1 MNKWIFLL
9 IGLIGFFKPLQ
20 AQLQLGPIG
29 SWRAH
34 FSNESSQQVVKGDQ
48 IYVAAANQI
57 IQIDTKKEITYLNTT
72 TGLHATG
79 IHKIA
84 WHPIENQLV
93 IAYKNSR
100 IDIVKGDQVT
110 LIDDIQ
116 NSNLYSDKSIND
128 LIVFNHNAYL
138 SCNFGIVVIDLLKKE
153 VKSTI
158 FPNNNRQSV
167 KVLQTLSYQ
176 NKLFALTEN
185 GIWSTTLG
193 QNNIWMQEDTM
204 GVAGIK
210 NMFVFK
216 SQLYFNNQQ
225 KIYPYQSNIASYQI
239 NTGTI
244 ETIAVDDERIL
255 AGITYQNKG
264 ALIQFNSN
272 QTNTLLI
279 DSTVLSQPVGLL
291 KDGNT
296 IWVADFGKGLYEK
309 NEQSKWF
316 ALGGPLSEAYG
327 NNAFSDN
334 QLLMSYGTDK
344 IGLSSL
350 NEKGWS
356 NFSQLENIKI
366 NYVEAVSIDP
376 SDQSWWIGMGNQLIH
391 YDRNKKTIEQT
402 IPNPPIGAIKSIQQ
416 KTDGTIALLKEG
428 FGVVIKEGNQWNNYP
443 IQKGFSAINLK
454 KIIHS
459 NNDLSWIIGPKQQGI
474 VLFQKQ
480 NNQAIWRQLNTG
492 KGSGN
497 LPSMEVTAITEDKD
511 GSIWVG
517 TDNGIA
523 IFQCTNINEACDAYL
538 PIVQSNGFN
547 GYLFQKET
555 IHSISI
561 DGANRKWIG
570 TNNGAWLISKDGTE
584 VLRHFTTENSP
595 LPNNTVLSIGIEP
608 SEGDVFFFTKNE
620 IISYKG
626 EATESALTLSS
637 IKIFPNPIAPNYNGP
652 IIIKNLVNNALVKIT
667 DINGQLMMQ
676 TRALGGQAV
685 WNGRDQYQRK
695 VASGIYLIFARDDM
709 GNEKAVGKILI
720 SAGY

>member
-1 MNKWIFLL
+1 MQKWIYIL
-9 IGLIGFFKPLQ
+9 IGCIGIAKPID

-29 SWRAH
+29 TWRAH
-34 FSNESSQQVVKGDQ
+34 FSNESIQQVVKGDR

-57 IQIDTKKEITYLNTT
+57 IQIDANRQTTYLNTT

-84 WHPIENQLV
+84 WQPIENQLV

-100 IDIVKGDQVT
+100 LDIIKGDQVT

-116 NSNLYSDKSIND
+116 SSNLYSDKTIND
-128 LIVFNHNAYL
+128 LIVYNNNAYL

-153 VKSTI
+153 IKSTI
-158 FPNNNRQSV
+158 FPNNNRQNV
-167 KVLQTLSYQ
+167 KVFQTIVYQ

-185 GIWSTTLG
+185 GIWSTALV
-193 QNNIWMQEDTM
+193 QNNSWIVENTM
-204 GVAGIK
+204 GVSGIK

-216 SQLYFNNQQ
+216 NQLYFNNQQ

-239 NTGTI
+239 FTGTI
-244 ETIAVDDERIL
+244 EAIAVDEERIL
-255 AGITYQNKG
+255 AGIAYQNKG
-264 ALIQFNSN
+264 ALIQFNTN
-272 QTNTLLI
+272 QTNTVLVDSAVLI
-279 DSTVLSQPVGLL
+279 QPVGIL

-309 NEQSKWF
+309 NEQSKWT
-316 ALGGPLSEAYG
+316 ALGGPLSSAYG
-327 NNAFSDN
+327 NNAFSN
-334 QLLMSYGTDK
+334 HQLLMSYGTNK
-344 IGLSSL
+344 IGISSL

-356 NFSQLENIKI
+356 NLTQIQNLKI

-376 SDQSWWIGMGNQLIH
+376 IDQSWWMGMGDQLIH
-391 YDRNKKTIEQT
+391 YDPNKKIVEE
-402 IPNPPIGAIKSIQQ
+402 ILPNTSIGAIKSIQQ
-416 KTDGTIALLKEG
+416 KTDGQIVLLKEG
-428 FGVVIKEGNQWNNYP
+428 FGIVAKEGGKWNSYP
-443 IQKGFSAINLK
+443 MQTGFASTNLK
-454 KIIHS
+454 KILVAK
-459 NNDLSWIIGPKQQGI
+459 NDLSWIIGPKQQGI
-474 VLFQKQ
+474 LLFQKQ

-497 LPSMEVTAITEDKD
+497 LPSMEVTAIAEDKD

-523 IFQCTNINEACDAYL
+523 IFQCNTINEACDAYL

-547 GYLFQKET
+547 GYLFQRET

-570 TNNGAWLISKDGTE
+570 TNNGAWLISKDGAE
-584 VLRHFTTENSP
+584 VLQHFTTENSP
-595 LPNNTVLSIGIEP
+595 LPDNTVLSIGIEP
-608 SEGDVFFFTKNE
+608 TDGDVFFFTKNE

-626 EATESALTLSS
+626 EATERALTQSA

-652 IIIKNLVNNALVKIT
+652 IVIKNLVNNALVKIT

-720 SAGY
+720 SAGF

>member
-1 MNKWIFLL
+1 MQKWILIL
-9 IGLIGFFKPLQ
+9 IGCIGLAKPLD

-34 FSNESSQQVVKGDQ
+34 FSNESIQQVVKGDQ

-57 IQIDTKKEITYLNTT
+57 IQIDAKKEITYLNTT

-110 LIDDIQ
+110 LIDDLQ
-116 NSNLYSDKSIND
+116 LTNLYSDKTIND
-128 LIVFNHNAYL
+128 LIVFNNNAYL

-153 VKSTI
+153 IKSTI

-167 KVLQTLSYQ
+167 KVLQTLPYQ
-176 NKLFALTEN
+176 NKLFVLTEN
-185 GIWSTTLG
+185 GIWSSTLG
-193 QNNIWMQEDTM
+193 QNYNWIQENTL
-204 GVAGIK
+204 GISGIK

-244 ETIAVDDERIL
+244 EAIAVDEDRIL
-255 AGITYQNKG
+255 AGITYQKKG

-279 DSTVLSQPVGLL
+279 DSGILIQPVGLL

-309 NEQSKWF
+309 NEQSKWTV
-316 ALGGPLSEAYG
+316 LGGPLSNAFG
-327 NNAFSDN
+327 SNAFSN
-334 QLLMSYGTDK
+334 HQILMSYGANK
-344 IGLSSL
+344 IGISSL

-366 NYVEAVSIDP
+366 NYVEAVSIDLI
-376 SDQSWWIGMGNQLIH
+376 DQSWWMGMGSQLIH
-391 YDRNKKTIEQT
+391 YDLNKKTIEQP

-416 KTDGTIALLKEG
+416 KKDGSIALLKEG
-428 FGVVIKEGNQWNNYP
+428 FGVILKENNQWNNYP
-443 IQKGFSAINLK
+443 IQKDFSATNLK
-454 KIIHS
+454 KIVLG

-474 VLFQKQ
+474 LLFQKQ

-523 IFQCTNINEACDAYL
+523 IFQCNNINEACDAYL

-561 DGANRKWIG
+561 DGANQKWIG

-595 LPNNTVLSIGIEP
+595 LPDNTVLSIGIEP
-608 SEGDVFFFTKNE
+608 TDGDVFFFTKNE
-620 IISYKG
+620 IISFKG
-626 EATESALTLSS
+626 EATESVKSQSA
-637 IKIFPNPIAPNYNGP
+637 IKIYPNPIAPNYNGP
-652 IIIKNLVNNALVKIT
+652 ILIKNLVNNALVKIT
-667 DINGQLMMQ
+667 DINGQLIMQ

-685 WNGRDQYQRK
+685 WNGRDQYQQK
-695 VASGIYLIFARDDM
+695 VASGIYLIFVRDEM
-709 GNEKAVGKILI
+709 GNEKAVGKIMI
-720 SAGY
+720 AAGY

>member
-1 MNKWIFLL
+1 MQKLGFIL
-9 IGLIGFFKPLQ
+9 IGLIITTMPLH

-29 SWRAH
+29 TWRAH
-34 FSNESSQQVVKGDQ
+34 FSNDSIQQVIKGDQ
-48 IYVAAANQI
+48 LYVVAANQI
-57 IQIDTKKEITYLNTT
+57 IQIDAKKEINYLNTT
-72 TGLHATG
+72 TGLHAIG

-100 IDIVKGDQVT
+100 VDILKGDQVT

-116 NSNLYSDKSIND
+116 MSNLFSDKAIND
-128 LIVFNHNAYL
+128 LIIFNNNAYL

-153 VKSTI
+153 IKATY
-158 FPNNNRQSV
+158 FPNNNRQTV
-167 KVLQTLSYQ
+167 KVLQTIIFQ

-185 GIWSTTLG
+185 GIWSNTVDLNSTWMLENSLG
-193 QNNIWMQEDTM
+193 IT
-204 GVAGIK
+204 GIK

-216 SQLYFNNQQ
+216 NQLYFFNQQ
-225 KIYPYQSNIASYQI
+225 KIYPYKSNIASYQI
-239 NTGTI
+239 NVGTI
-244 ETIAVDDERIL
+244 ETISVDEDRIL
-255 AGITYQNKG
+255 AGISYQTNG
-264 ALIQFNSN
+264 ALIQFNGSQSN
-272 QTNTLLI
+272 TVII
-279 DSTVLSQPVGLL
+279 DSTILVKPIGLL

-309 NEQSKWF
+309 NDQSKWF
-316 ALGGPLSEAYG
+316 ALGGPLSAAYG
-327 NNAFSDN
+327 SNAFSDH

-356 NFSQLENIKI
+356 NLTQIENIKI

-376 SDQSWWIGMGNQLIH
+376 KDQSWWIGMGNQLIH
-391 YDRNKKTIEQT
+391 YDTNKKTIEQS
-402 IPNPPIGAIKSIQQ
+402 IPNPPNGSIKSIQQ
-416 KTDGTIALLKEG
+416 KIDGTVALLKEG
-428 FGVVIKEGNQWNNYP
+428 FGLVLKENNQWTSYP
-443 IQKGFSAINLK
+443 IQSSLNATNFK
-454 KIIHS
+454 KIVVG
-459 NNDLSWIIGPKQQGI
+459 NNGLSWIIGPKQQGV

-480 NNQAIWRQLNTG
+480 NNQGIWRQLNTG

-497 LPSMEVTAITEDKD
+497 LPSMEVTAIVEDKD

-538 PIVQSNGFN
+538 PIVESNGFN
-547 GYLFQKET
+547 GYLFQKEA

-570 TNNGAWLISKDGTE
+570 TNNGAWLVSKDGTE
-584 VLRHFTTENSP
+584 VLQHFTSENSP

-626 EATESALTLSS
+626 NATESALVQSS
-637 IKIFPNPIAPNYNGP
+637 IKIYPNPIAPNYDGP
-652 IIIKNLVNNALVKIT
+652 ILIKNLVNNALVKIT

-676 TRALGGQAV
+676 TRALGGQAI
-685 WNGRDQYQRK
+685 WNGRDQYQHK
-695 VASGIYLIFARDDM
+695 VASGIYLIFVRDDM

>member
-1 MNKWIFLL
+1 MQKWLYIL
-9 IGLIGFFKPLQ
+9 IGCIGLAKPID

-29 SWRAH
+29 TWRAH
-34 FSNESSQQVVKGDQ
+34 FSNESIQQVVKGDQ

-57 IQIDTKKEITYLNTT
+57 IQIDANRQTTYLNTT

-100 IDIVKGDQVT
+100 LDIIKGDQVT

-116 NSNLYSDKSIND
+116 SSNLYSDKTIND
-128 LIVFNHNAYL
+128 LIVYNNNAYL

-153 VKSTI
+153 IKSTI
-158 FPNNNRQSV
+158 FPNNNRQNV
-167 KVLQTLSYQ
+167 KVFQTIVYQ

-185 GIWSTTLG
+185 GIWSTTLV
-193 QNNIWMQEDTM
+193 QNNSWIVENTM
-204 GVAGIK
+204 GVSGIK

-216 SQLYFNNQQ
+216 NQLYFNNQQ

-239 NTGTI
+239 FTGTI
-244 ETIAVDDERIL
+244 EAIAVDEEGIL
-255 AGITYQNKG
+255 AGIAYQNKG
-264 ALIQFNSN
+264 ALIQFNNN
-272 QTNTLLI
+272 QTNTVLV
-279 DSTVLSQPVGLL
+279 DSTVLTQPVGIL

-309 NEQSKWF
+309 NDQSKWF
-316 ALGGPLSEAYG
+316 ALGGPLRSAYG
-327 NNAFSDN
+327 SNVFSTH
-334 QLLMSYGTDK
+334 QLLMSYGANK
-344 IGLSSL
+344 IGISSL

-356 NFSQLENIKI
+356 NFTQIQNLKI

-376 SDQSWWIGMGNQLIH
+376 IDQSWWMGMGDQLIH
-391 YDRNKKTIEQT
+391 YDPNKKIVEA
-402 IPNPPIGAIKSIQQ
+402 ILPNTSMGAIKSIQQ
-416 KTDGTIALLKEG
+416 KTDGQIVLLKEG
-428 FGVVIKEGNQWNNYP
+428 FGIVAKEAGKWNSYP
-443 IQKGFSAINLK
+443 MQTGYSSTNLK
-454 KIIHS
+454 KILVAK
-459 NNDLSWIIGPKQQGI
+459 NDLSWIIGPKQQGI
-474 VLFQKQ
+474 LLFQKQ

-497 LPSMEVTAITEDKD
+497 LPSMEVTAIAEDKD

-523 IFQCTNINEACDAYL
+523 IFQCNTINEACDAYL

-547 GYLFQKET
+547 GYLFQREI

-570 TNNGAWLISKDGTE
+570 TNNGAWLISKDGAE
-584 VLRHFTTENSP
+584 VLQHFTTENSP
-595 LPNNTVLSIGIEP
+595 LPDNTVLSIGIEP
-608 SEGDVFFFTKNE
+608 ADGDVFFFTKNE

-626 EATESALTLSS
+626 EAIEPALTQSA
-637 IKIFPNPIAPNYNGP
+637 IKIFPNPVAPNYNGP
-652 IIIKNLVNNALVKIT
+652 IVIKNLVNNALVKIT

-685 WNGRDQYQRK
+685 WNGIDQYQRK

>member
-1 MNKWIFLL
+1 MQKWILIL
-9 IGLIGFFKPLQ
+9 IGCIGLAKPLD

-34 FSNESSQQVVKGDQ
+34 FSNESIQQVVKGDQ

-57 IQIDTKKEITYLNTT
+57 IQIDAKKEITYLNTT

-110 LIDDIQ
+110 LIDDLQ
-116 NSNLYSDKSIND
+116 LTNLYSDKTIND
-128 LIVFNHNAYL
+128 LIVFNNNAYL

-153 VKSTI
+153 IKSTI

-167 KVLQTLSYQ
+167 KVLQTLPYQ
-176 NKLFALTEN
+176 NKLFVLTEN
-185 GIWSTTLG
+185 GIWSSTLG
-193 QNNIWMQEDTM
+193 QNYNWIQENTL
-204 GVAGIK
+204 GISGIK

-244 ETIAVDDERIL
+244 EAIAVDEDRIL
-255 AGITYQNKG
+255 AGITYQKKG

-279 DSTVLSQPVGLL
+279 DSGILIQPVGLL

-309 NEQSKWF
+309 NEQSKWTV
-316 ALGGPLSEAYG
+316 LGGPLSNAFG
-327 NNAFSDN
+327 SNAFSN
-334 QLLMSYGTDK
+334 HQILMSYGANK
-344 IGLSSL
+344 IGISSL

-366 NYVEAVSIDP
+366 NYVEAISIDLI
-376 SDQSWWIGMGNQLIH
+376 DQSWWMGMGSQLIH
-391 YDRNKKTIEQT
+391 YDLNKKTIEQP

-416 KTDGTIALLKEG
+416 KKDGSIALLKEG
-428 FGVVIKEGNQWNNYP
+428 FGVILKENNQWNNYP
-443 IQKGFSAINLK
+443 IQKDFSATNLK
-454 KIIHS
+454 KIVLG

-474 VLFQKQ
+474 LLFQKQ

-523 IFQCTNINEACDAYL
+523 IFQCNNINEACDAYL

-561 DGANRKWIG
+561 DGANQKWIG

-584 VLRHFTTENSP
+584 VLQHFTTENSP
-595 LPNNTVLSIGIEP
+595 LPDNTVLSIGIEP
-608 SEGDVFFFTKNE
+608 TDGDVFFFTKNE
-620 IISYKG
+620 IISFKG
-626 EATESALTLSS
+626 EATESVKSQSA
-637 IKIFPNPIAPNYNGP
+637 IKIYPNPIAPNYNGP
-652 IIIKNLVNNALVKIT
+652 ILIKNLVNNALVKIT
-667 DINGQLMMQ
+667 DINGQLIMQ

-685 WNGRDQYQRK
+685 WNGRDQYQQK
-695 VASGIYLIFARDDM
+695 VASGIYLIFVRDEM
-709 GNEKAVGKILI
+709 GNEKAVGKIMI
-720 SAGY
+720 AAGY

>member
-1 MNKWIFLL
+1 MQKWFFIL
-9 IGLIGFFKPLQ
+9 IGLFVSAKPLH

-29 SWRAH
+29 TWRAH
-34 FSNESSQQVVKGDQ
+34 FSNESIGQVIKGDQ
-48 IYVAAANQI
+48 LYVVAANQI
-57 IQIDTKKEITYLNTT
+57 IQIDAKKETTYLNTT
-72 TGLHATG
+72 TGLHAIG

-100 IDIVKGDQVT
+100 VDIVHGDQVT

-116 NSNLYSDKSIND
+116 MSNLYADKSIND
-128 LIVFNHNAYL
+128 LIVFNNKAYL

-153 VKSTI
+153 IKATY
-158 FPNNNRQSV
+158 FPNNNRQTV
-167 KVLQTLSYQ
+167 KVLQTIVHQ

-185 GIWSTTLG
+185 GIWSNTVD

-204 GVAGIK
+204 GVTGIK

-216 SQLYFNNQQ
+216 NQLYFNNQQ
-225 KIYPYQSNIASYQI
+225 KIYPYQSKIAGYQI
-239 NTGTI
+239 SSGSI
-244 ETIAVDDERIL
+244 ETINADGDQII
-255 AGITYQNKG
+255 AGVSYQNNG

-272 QTNTLLI
+272 QNNTVLI
-279 DSTVLSQPVGLL
+279 DSTVLANPVGLL

-296 IWVADFGKGLYEK
+296 IWVADTRKGLYEK
-309 NEQSKWF
+309 NDQSKWF
-316 ALGGPLSEAYG
+316 ALGGPLSAGYG
-327 NNAFSDN
+327 SNAFADK
-334 QLLMSYGTDK
+334 QLLMSYGADK

-376 SDQSWWIGMGNQLIH
+376 KDQSWWIGMGNQLIQ

-428 FGVVIKEGNQWNNYP
+428 FGVVIKENNQWNSYP
-443 IQKGFSAINLK
+443 VQSGFSATNFK
-454 KIIHS
+454 KIVLG

-474 VLFQKQ
+474 LLFQKQ

-511 GSIWVG
+511 GSIWIG

-523 IFQCTNINEACDAYL
+523 IFQCNNINETCDAYL
-538 PIVQSNGFN
+538 PIVESNGFN
-547 GYLFQKET
+547 GYLFQRET

-584 VLRHFTTENSP
+584 VLEHFTSENSP
-595 LPNNTVLSIGIEP
+595 LPSNTVLSIGIEP
-608 SEGDVFFFTKNE
+608 SGGDVFFFTKNE

-626 EATESALTLSS
+626 NATESVATQSD
-637 IKIFPNPIAPNYNGP
+637 IKIYPNPIAPNYNGP
-652 IIIKNLVNNALVKIT
+652 ILIKNLVNNALVKIT
-667 DINGQLMMQ
+667 DINGQLVMQ
-676 TRALGGQAV
+676 TRAQGGQAM
-685 WNGRDQYQRK
+685 WNGRDQYQLK
-695 VASGIYLIFARDDM
+695 VASGIYLVFVRDDT

-720 SAGY
+720 SVGY

>member
-1 MNKWIFLL
+1 MQKLGFIL
-9 IGLIGFFKPLQ
+9 IGLIITTMPLH

-29 SWRAH
+29 TWRAH
-34 FSNESSQQVVKGDQ
+34 FSNDSIQQVIKGDQ
-48 IYVAAANQI
+48 LYVVAANQI
-57 IQIDTKKEITYLNTT
+57 IQIDAKKEINYLNTT
-72 TGLHATG
+72 TGLHAIG

-100 IDIVKGDQVT
+100 VDILKGDQVT

-116 NSNLYSDKSIND
+116 MSNLFSDKAIND
-128 LIVFNHNAYL
+128 LIIFNNNAYL

-153 VKSTI
+153 IKATY
-158 FPNNNRQSV
+158 FPNNNRQTV
-167 KVLQTLSYQ
+167 KVLQTIIFQ

-185 GIWSTTLG
+185 GIWSNTVDQNSTWMLENSLG
-193 QNNIWMQEDTM
+193 IT
-204 GVAGIK
+204 GIK

-216 SQLYFNNQQ
+216 NQLYFFNQQ
-225 KIYPYQSNIASYQI
+225 KIYPYKSNIASYQI
-239 NTGTI
+239 NVGTI
-244 ETIAVDDERIL
+244 ETISVDEDRIL
-255 AGITYQNKG
+255 AGISYQTNG
-264 ALIQFNSN
+264 ALIQFNGSQSN
-272 QTNTLLI
+272 TVII
-279 DSTVLSQPVGLL
+279 DSTILVKPIGLL

-309 NEQSKWF
+309 NDQSKWF
-316 ALGGPLSEAYG
+316 ALGGPLSAAYG
-327 NNAFSDN
+327 SNAFSDH

-356 NFSQLENIKI
+356 NLTQIENIKI

-376 SDQSWWIGMGNQLIH
+376 KDQSWWIGMGNQLIH
-391 YDRNKKTIEQT
+391 YDPNKKTIEQS
-402 IPNPPIGAIKSIQQ
+402 IPNPPNGSIKSIQQ
-416 KTDGTIALLKEG
+416 KIDGTVALLKEG
-428 FGVVIKEGNQWNNYP
+428 FGLVLKENNQWTSYP
-443 IQKGFSAINLK
+443 IQSSLNATNFK
-454 KIIHS
+454 KIVVG
-459 NNDLSWIIGPKQQGI
+459 NNGLSWIIGPKQQGV

-480 NNQAIWRQLNTG
+480 NNQGIWRQLNTG

-497 LPSMEVTAITEDKD
+497 LPSMEVTAIVEDKD

-538 PIVQSNGFN
+538 PIVESNGFN
-547 GYLFQKET
+547 GYLFQKEA

-570 TNNGAWLISKDGTE
+570 TNNGAWLVSKDGTE
-584 VLRHFTTENSP
+584 VLQHFTSENSP

-626 EATESALTLSS
+626 NATESALVQSS
-637 IKIFPNPIAPNYNGP
+637 IKIYPNPIAPNYDGP
-652 IIIKNLVNNALVKIT
+652 ILIKNLVNNALVKIT

-685 WNGRDQYQRK
+685 WNGRDQYQHK
-695 VASGIYLIFARDDM
+695 VASGIYLIFVRDDT

>member
-1 MNKWIFLL
+1 MQKWVYIL
-9 IGLIGFFKPLQ
+9 IGCIGLAMPID

-29 SWRAH
+29 TWRAH
-34 FSNESSQQVVKGDQ
+34 FSNESIQQVVKGNQ

-57 IQIDTKKEITYLNTT
+57 IQIDANKQTNYLNTT

-79 IHKIA
+79 INKIA

-116 NSNLYSDKSIND
+116 TSNLYSDKTIND
-128 LIVFNHNAYL
+128 LIVFNNNAYL
-138 SCNFGIVVIDLLKKE
+138 SCNFGIVVVDLLKKE

-167 KVLQTLSYQ
+167 KVVQTLSYQ

-193 QNNIWMQEDTM
+193 LNNNWIQENTM
-204 GVAGIK
+204 GISGIK

-216 SQLYFNNQQ
+216 NQLYFNNQQ
-225 KIYPYQSNIASYQI
+225 KVYPYQSNIVSYQI

-244 ETIAVDDERIL
+244 ETIAVDEERIL

-264 ALIQFNSN
+264 TLIQFNSN
-272 QTNTLLI
+272 QTNTVLI
-279 DSTVLSQPVGLL
+279 DSNVLMQPVGLL

-296 IWVADFGKGLYEK
+296 IWVADFEKGLYEK
-309 NEQSKWF
+309 NEQSKWT
-316 ALGGPLSEAYG
+316 ALGGPLSNAFG
-327 NNAFSDN
+327 TNAFSN
-334 QLLMSYGTDK
+334 HQLLMSYGANK
-344 IGLSSL
+344 NGISSL
-350 NEKGWS
+350 TENGWT
-356 NFSQLENIKI
+356 NFTQIQNIKI
-366 NYVEAVSIDP
+366 NQVEAVSIDP

-391 YDRNKKTIEQT
+391 FDPNKKTIEALF
-402 IPNPPIGAIKSIQQ
+402 PNASIGVIKSIQQ
-416 KTDGTIALLKEG
+416 KTDGRMLLLKEG
-428 FGVVIKEGNQWNNYP
+428 FGIVSKEGGKWNNYP
-443 IQKGFSAINLK
+443 MQTDFSSTNLK
-454 KIIHS
+454 KILVDK
-459 NNDLSWIIGPKQQGI
+459 NDLSWIIGPKQQGI
-474 VLFQKQ
+474 VLFQKL

-523 IFQCTNINEACDAYL
+523 IFQCNSINEACDAYL

-561 DGANRKWIG
+561 NGANQKWIG
-570 TNNGAWLISKDGTE
+570 TNNGAWLISKDGAE
-584 VLRHFTTENSP
+584 VLQHFTTENSP
-595 LPNNTVLSIGIEP
+595 LPDNTVLSIGIEP
-608 SEGDVFFFTKNE
+608 TDGDVFFFTKNE

-626 EATESALTLSS
+626 NATEPSATQSA
-637 IKIFPNPIAPNYNGP
+637 IKIFPNPIVPNYNGP
-652 IIIKNLVNNALVKIT
+652 ILIKNLVNNALVKIT
-667 DINGQLMMQ
+667 DINGQLIMQ

>member
-1 MNKWIFLL
+1 MQKWMYIF

-20 AQLQLGPIG
+20 AQLQLGPMG

-34 FSNESSQQVVKGDQ
+34 FSNESIQQVVKGDQ

-193 QNNIWMQEDTM
+193 QNNNWNQENTM
-204 GVAGIK
+204 DISGIK

-225 KIYPYQSNIASYQI
+225 KIYPYQSYIASYQI

-244 ETIAVDDERIL
+244 ETIAVNDERIL

-272 QTNTLLI
+272 QTNTVLI

-350 NEKGWS
+350 NENGWS
-356 NFSQLENIKI
+356 NFTQIQNLKI

-454 KIIHS
+454 KIVLG

-523 IFQCTNINEACDAYL
+523 IFQCNNINEACDAYL

-595 LPNNTVLSIGIEP
+595 LPNDTVLSIGIEP

-626 EATESALTLSS
+626 EATESALTLSA

>member
-1 MNKWIFLL
+1 MQKWILIL
-9 IGLIGFFKPLQ
+9 IGCIGLAKPLD

-34 FSNESSQQVVKGDQ
+34 FSNESIQQVVKGDQ

-57 IQIDTKKEITYLNTT
+57 IQIDANKQTNYLNTSN
-72 TGLHATG
+72 GLHATG

-116 NSNLYSDKSIND
+116 NSNLYSDKGIND
-128 LIVFNHNAYL
+128 LIVFNHNGYL
-138 SCNFGIVVIDLLKKE
+138 SCNFGIVIVDLLKKE
-153 VKSTI
+153 IKSTI

-167 KVLQTLSYQ
+167 KVLQTIIYQ

-193 QNNIWMQEDTM
+193 QSNNWIQENTM
-204 GVAGIK
+204 GISGLK

-216 SQLYFNNQQ
+216 NQLYYNNHQ

-239 NTGTI
+239 TTGSI

-272 QTNTLLI
+272 QTNTVLI
-279 DSTVLSQPVGLL
+279 DSTVLIQPVGLL

-309 NEQSKWF
+309 NEQSKWT
-316 ALGGPLSEAYG
+316 ALGGPLSNAFG
-327 NNAFSDN
+327 SNAFSN
-334 QLLMSYGTDK
+334 HQILMSYGTDK

-350 NEKGWS
+350 NENGWS
-356 NFSQLENIKI
+356 NFTQIQNLKI

-376 SDQSWWIGMGNQLIH
+376 IDQSWWLGMGNQLIH
-391 YDRNKKTIEQT
+391 FDPNKKTIEQLL
-402 IPNPPIGAIKSIQQ
+402 PNASIGAIKSIQQ
-416 KTDGTIALLKEG
+416 KKDGQIVLLKEG
-428 FGVVIKEGNQWNNYP
+428 FGIVSKEGAQWNSYP
-443 IQKGFSAINLK
+443 IQKDFSATNLK
-454 KIIHS
+454 KIVLG

-474 VLFQKQ
+474 LLFQKQ

-523 IFQCTNINEACDAYL
+523 IFQCNNINEACDAYL

-570 TNNGAWLISKDGTE
+570 TNNGAWLISKDGAE
-584 VLRHFTTENSP
+584 VLQHFTTENSP
-595 LPNNTVLSIGIEP
+595 LPDNTVLSIGIEP
-608 SEGDVFFFTKNE
+608 TDGDVFFFTKNE

-626 EATESALTLSS
+626 EATESALAQSA

-652 IIIKNLVNNALVKIT
+652 IVIKNLVNNALVKIT

-695 VASGIYLIFARDDM
+695 VASGIYLIFTRDDM

>member
-1 MNKWIFLL
+1 MQKWIYIL
-9 IGLIGFFKPLQ
+9 IGCIGLLKSVD

-29 SWRAH
+29 TWRAH
-34 FSNESSQQVVKGDQ
+34 FSNDSIQQVIKGDQ
-48 IYVAAANQI
+48 LYVVAANQI
-57 IQIDTKKEITYLNTT
+57 IQIDAKKEINYLNTT
-72 TGLHATG
+72 TGLHAIG

-100 IDIVKGDQVT
+100 VDILKGDQVT

-116 NSNLYSDKSIND
+116 MSNLFSDKAIND
-128 LIVFNHNAYL
+128 LIIFNNNAYL

-153 VKSTI
+153 IKATY
-158 FPNNNRQSV
+158 FPNNNRQTV
-167 KVLQTLSYQ
+167 KVLQTIIFQ

-185 GIWSTTLG
+185 GIWSNTVDQNSTWMLENSLG
-193 QNNIWMQEDTM
+193 IT
-204 GVAGIK
+204 GIK

-216 SQLYFNNQQ
+216 NQLYFFNQQ
-225 KIYPYQSNIASYQI
+225 KIYPYKSNIASYQI
-239 NTGTI
+239 NVGTI
-244 ETIAVDDERIL
+244 ETISVDEDRIL
-255 AGITYQNKG
+255 AGISYQTNG
-264 ALIQFNSN
+264 ALIQLNGSQSN
-272 QTNTLLI
+272 TVII
-279 DSTVLSQPVGLL
+279 DSTILVKPIGLL

-309 NEQSKWF
+309 NDQSKWF
-316 ALGGPLSEAYG
+316 ALGGPLSAAYG
-327 NNAFSDN
+327 SNAFSDH

-356 NFSQLENIKI
+356 NLTQIENIKI

-376 SDQSWWIGMGNQLIH
+376 KDQSWWIGMGNQLIH
-391 YDRNKKTIEQT
+391 YDPNKKTIEQS
-402 IPNPPIGAIKSIQQ
+402 IPNPPNGSIKSIQQ
-416 KTDGTIALLKEG
+416 KIDGTVALLKEG
-428 FGVVIKEGNQWNNYP
+428 FGLVLKENNQWTSYP
-443 IQKGFSAINLK
+443 IQSSLNATNFK
-454 KIIHS
+454 KIVVG
-459 NNDLSWIIGPKQQGI
+459 NNGLSWIIGPKQQGV

-480 NNQAIWRQLNTG
+480 NNQGIWRQLNTG

-497 LPSMEVTAITEDKD
+497 LPSMEVTAIVEDKD

-538 PIVQSNGFN
+538 PIVESNGFN
-547 GYLFQKET
+547 GYLFQKEA

-570 TNNGAWLISKDGTE
+570 TNNGAWLVSKDGTE
-584 VLRHFTTENSP
+584 VLQHFTSENSP

-626 EATESALTLSS
+626 NATESALVQSS
-637 IKIFPNPIAPNYNGP
+637 IKIYPNPIAPNYDGP
-652 IIIKNLVNNALVKIT
+652 ILIKNLVNNALVKIT

-676 TRALGGQAV
+676 TRALGGQAI
-685 WNGRDQYQRK
+685 WNGRDQYQHK
-695 VASGIYLIFARDDM
+695 VASGIYLIFVRDDM

>member
-1 MNKWIFLL
+1 MNKWIFLF

-272 QTNTLLI
+272 QTNTVLI

>member
-1 MNKWIFLL
+1 MQKWIYIL
-9 IGLIGFFKPLQ
+9 IGCIGLLKSVD

-29 SWRAH
+29 TWRAH
-34 FSNESSQQVVKGDQ
+34 FSNDSIQQVIKGDQ
-48 IYVAAANQI
+48 LYVVAANQI
-57 IQIDTKKEITYLNTT
+57 IQIDAKKEINYLNTT
-72 TGLHATG
+72 TGLHAIG

-84 WHPIENQLV
+84 WQPIENQLV

-100 IDIVKGDQVT
+100 VDILKGDQVT

-116 NSNLYSDKSIND
+116 MSNLFSDKAIND
-128 LIVFNHNAYL
+128 LIIFNNNAYL

-153 VKSTI
+153 IKATY
-158 FPNNNRQSV
+158 FPNNNRQTV
-167 KVLQTLSYQ
+167 KVLQTIIFQ

-185 GIWSTTLG
+185 GIWSNTVDQNSTWMLENSLG
-193 QNNIWMQEDTM
+193 IT
-204 GVAGIK
+204 GIK

-216 SQLYFNNQQ
+216 NQLYFFNQQ
-225 KIYPYQSNIASYQI
+225 KIYPYKSNIASYQI
-239 NTGTI
+239 NVGTI
-244 ETIAVDDERIL
+244 ETISVDEDRIL
-255 AGITYQNKG
+255 AGISYQTNG
-264 ALIQFNSN
+264 ALIQLNGSQSN
-272 QTNTLLI
+272 TVII
-279 DSTVLSQPVGLL
+279 DSTILVKPIGLL

-309 NEQSKWF
+309 NDQSKWF
-316 ALGGPLSEAYG
+316 ALGGPLSAAYG
-327 NNAFSDN
+327 SNAFSDH

-356 NFSQLENIKI
+356 NLTQIENIKI

-376 SDQSWWIGMGNQLIH
+376 KDQSWWIGMGNQLIH
-391 YDRNKKTIEQT
+391 YDPNKKTIEQS
-402 IPNPPIGAIKSIQQ
+402 IPNPPNGSIKSIQQ
-416 KTDGTIALLKEG
+416 KIDGTVALLKEG
-428 FGVVIKEGNQWNNYP
+428 FGLVLKENNQWTSYP
-443 IQKGFSAINLK
+443 IQSSLNATNFK
-454 KIIHS
+454 KIVVG
-459 NNDLSWIIGPKQQGI
+459 NNGLSWIIGPKQQGV

-480 NNQAIWRQLNTG
+480 NNQGIWRQLNTG

-497 LPSMEVTAITEDKD
+497 LPSMEVTAIVEDKD

-523 IFQCTNINEACDAYL
+523 IFQCTNINETCDAYL
-538 PIVQSNGFN
+538 PIVESNGFN
-547 GYLFQKET
+547 GYLFQKEA

-570 TNNGAWLISKDGTE
+570 TNNGAWLVSKDGTE
-584 VLRHFTTENSP
+584 VLQHFTSENSP

-626 EATESALTLSS
+626 NATESALVQSS
-637 IKIFPNPIAPNYNGP
+637 IKIYPNPIAPNYDGP
-652 IIIKNLVNNALVKIT
+652 ILIKNLVNNALVKIT

-685 WNGRDQYQRK
+685 WNGRDQYQHK
-695 VASGIYLIFARDDM
+695 VASGIYLIFVRDDT

>member
-1 MNKWIFLL
+1 MQKWILIL
-9 IGLIGFFKPLQ
+9 IGCIGLAKPLD

-34 FSNESSQQVVKGDQ
+34 FSNESIQQVVKGDQ

-57 IQIDTKKEITYLNTT
+57 IQIDAKKEITYLNTT

-110 LIDDIQ
+110 LIDDLQ
-116 NSNLYSDKSIND
+116 LTNLYSDKTIND
-128 LIVFNHNAYL
+128 LIVFNNNAYL

-153 VKSTI
+153 IKSTI

-167 KVLQTLSYQ
+167 KVLQTLPYQ
-176 NKLFALTEN
+176 NKLFVLTEN
-185 GIWSTTLG
+185 GIWSSTLG
-193 QNNIWMQEDTM
+193 QNYNWIQENTL
-204 GVAGIK
+204 GISGIK

-244 ETIAVDDERIL
+244 EAIAVDEDRIL
-255 AGITYQNKG
+255 AGITYQKKG

-279 DSTVLSQPVGLL
+279 DSGILIQPVGLL

-309 NEQSKWF
+309 NEQSKWTV
-316 ALGGPLSEAYG
+316 LGGPLSNAFG
-327 NNAFSDN
+327 SNAFSN
-334 QLLMSYGTDK
+334 HQILMSYGANK
-344 IGLSSL
+344 IGISSL

-366 NYVEAVSIDP
+366 NYVEAVSIDLI
-376 SDQSWWIGMGNQLIH
+376 DQSWWMGMGSQLIH
-391 YDRNKKTIEQT
+391 YDLNKKTIEQP

-416 KTDGTIALLKEG
+416 KKDGSIALLKEG
-428 FGVVIKEGNQWNNYP
+428 FGVILKENNQWNNYP
-443 IQKGFSAINLK
+443 IQKDFSATNLK
-454 KIIHS
+454 KIVLG

-474 VLFQKQ
+474 LLFQKQ

-523 IFQCTNINEACDAYL
+523 IFQCNNINEACDAYL

-561 DGANRKWIG
+561 DGANQKWIG

-584 VLRHFTTENSP
+584 VLQHFTTENSP
-595 LPNNTVLSIGIEP
+595 LPDNTVLSIGIEP
-608 SEGDVFFFTKNE
+608 TDGDVFFFTKNE
-620 IISYKG
+620 IISFKG
-626 EATESALTLSS
+626 EATESVKSQSA
-637 IKIFPNPIAPNYNGP
+637 IKIYPNPIAPNYNGP
-652 IIIKNLVNNALVKIT
+652 ILIKNLVNNALVKIT
-667 DINGQLMMQ
+667 DINGQLIMQ

-685 WNGRDQYQRK
+685 WNGRDQYQQK
-695 VASGIYLIFARDDM
+695 VASGIYLIFVRDEM
-709 GNEKAVGKILI
+709 GNEKAVGKIMI
-720 SAGY
+720 AAGY

>member
-1 MNKWIFLL
+1 MQKWILIL
-9 IGLIGFFKPLQ
+9 IGCIGLAKPLD

-34 FSNESSQQVVKGDQ
+34 FSNESIGQVIKGDQ
-48 IYVAAANQI
+48 LYVVSANQI
-57 IQIDTKKEITYLNTT
+57 IQIDAKKETTYLNTT
-72 TGLHATG
+72 TGLHAIG

-100 IDIVKGDQVT
+100 VDIVHGDQVT

-116 NSNLYSDKSIND
+116 MSNLYADKSIND
-128 LIVFNHNAYL
+128 LIVFNNKAYL

-153 VKSTI
+153 IKATY
-158 FPNNNRQSV
+158 FPNNNRQTV
-167 KVLQTLSYQ
+167 KVLQTIVHQ

-185 GIWSTTLG
+185 GIWSNTVD

-204 GVAGIK
+204 GVTGIK

-216 SQLYFNNQQ
+216 NQLYFNNQQ
-225 KIYPYQSNIASYQI
+225 KIYPYQSKIAGYQI
-239 NTGTI
+239 SSGSI
-244 ETIAVDDERIL
+244 ETINADGDQII
-255 AGITYQNKG
+255 AGVSYQNNG

-272 QTNTLLI
+272 QNNTVLI
-279 DSTVLSQPVGLL
+279 DSTILANPVGLL

-296 IWVADFGKGLYEK
+296 IWVADARKGLYEK
-309 NEQSKWF
+309 NDQSKWF
-316 ALGGPLSEAYG
+316 ALGGPLSAGYG
-327 NNAFSDN
+327 SNAFADK
-334 QLLMSYGTDK
+334 QLLMSYGADK

-376 SDQSWWIGMGNQLIH
+376 KDQSWWIGMGNQLIQ
-391 YDRNKKTIEQT
+391 YDRRQKTIEQT
-402 IPNPPIGAIKSIQQ
+402 IPNPPIGAIKSLQQ

-428 FGVVIKEGNQWNNYP
+428 FGVVIKENNQWNSYP
-443 IQKGFSAINLK
+443 VQSGFSATNFK
-454 KIIHS
+454 KIVLG

-474 VLFQKQ
+474 LLFQKQ

-511 GSIWVG
+511 GSIWIG

-523 IFQCTNINEACDAYL
+523 IFQCNNINENCDAYL
-538 PIVQSNGFN
+538 PIVESNGFN
-547 GYLFQKET
+547 GYLFQRET

-584 VLRHFTTENSP
+584 VLQHFTTENSP
-595 LPNNTVLSIGIEP
+595 LPSNTVLSIGIEP
-608 SEGDVFFFTKNE
+608 TDGDVFFFTKNE
-620 IISYKG
+620 IISYRG
-626 EATESALTLSS
+626 NATESATTQSA
-637 IKIFPNPIAPNYNGP
+637 IKIYPNPIAPNYNGP
-652 IIIKNLVNNALVKIT
+652 ILIKNLVNNALVKIT

-676 TRALGGQAV
+676 TRALGGQAI
-685 WNGRDQYQRK
+685 WNGRDQYQHK
-695 VASGIYLIFARDDM
+695 VASGIYLIFVRDDM

-720 SAGY
+720 AAGY

>member
-1 MNKWIFLL
+1 MQKLGFIL
-9 IGLIGFFKPLQ
+9 IGLIITTMPLH

-29 SWRAH
+29 TWRAH
-34 FSNESSQQVVKGDQ
+34 FSNDSIQQVIKGDQ
-48 IYVAAANQI
+48 LYVVAANQI
-57 IQIDTKKEITYLNTT
+57 IQIDAKKQTTYLNTT
-72 TGLHATG
+72 TGLHAIG

-100 IDIVKGDQVT
+100 VDIVKGDQVT

-116 NSNLYSDKSIND
+116 MSNLFSDKVIND
-128 LIVFNHNAYL
+128 LIIFNNNAYL

-153 VKSTI
+153 IKATY
-158 FPNNNRQSV
+158 FPNNNRQTV
-167 KVLQTLSYQ
+167 KVLQTIIFQ

-185 GIWSTTLG
+185 GIWSNTVDQNSTWMLENSLG
-193 QNNIWMQEDTM
+193 IT
-204 GVAGIK
+204 GIK

-216 SQLYFNNQQ
+216 NQLYFFNQQ
-225 KIYPYQSNIASYQI
+225 KIYPYKSNISSYQI
-239 NTGTI
+239 NEGTI
-244 ETIAVDDERIL
+244 ETISVDEDRIL
-255 AGITYQNKG
+255 AGISYQTNG
-264 ALIQFNSN
+264 ALIQLNGG
-272 QTNTLLI
+272 QANTVII
-279 DSTVLSQPVGLL
+279 DSTILVKPIGLL
-291 KDGNT
+291 RDGNT

-309 NEQSKWF
+309 NDQSKWF
-316 ALGGPLSEAYG
+316 ALGGPLSAAYG
-327 NNAFSDN
+327 SNAFSDH

-356 NFSQLENIKI
+356 NLTQIENIKI

-376 SDQSWWIGMGNQLIH
+376 TDQSWWIGMGNQLIH
-391 YDRNKKTIEQT
+391 YDPNKKTIEQS
-402 IPNPPIGAIKSIQQ
+402 IPNPPNGSIKSIQQ
-416 KTDGTIALLKEG
+416 KIDGTVALLKEG
-428 FGVVIKEGNQWNNYP
+428 FGLVLKENNQWTSYP
-443 IQKGFSAINLK
+443 IQSSLNATNFK
-454 KIIHS
+454 KLVVG
-459 NNDLSWIIGPKQQGI
+459 NNGLSWIIGPKQQGV

-480 NNQAIWRQLNTG
+480 NNQGIWRQLNTG

-497 LPSMEVTAITEDKD
+497 LPSMEVTAIVEDKD

-538 PIVQSNGFN
+538 PIVESNGFN
-547 GYLFQKET
+547 GYLFQKEA

-584 VLRHFTTENSP
+584 VLQHFTSENSP

-626 EATESALTLSS
+626 NATESALVQSS
-637 IKIFPNPIAPNYNGP
+637 IKIYPNPIAPNYDGP
-652 IIIKNLVNNALVKIT
+652 ILIKNLVNNALVKIT

-685 WNGRDQYQRK
+685 WNGRDQYQHK
-695 VASGIYLIFARDDM
+695 VASGIYLIFVRDDT

>member
-1 MNKWIFLL
+1 MQKWIYIL
-9 IGLIGFFKPLQ
+9 IGCIGLAKPIV

-34 FSNESSQQVVKGDQ
+34 FSNESIQQVVKGDQ
-48 IYVAAANQI
+48 IYVAATNQI
-57 IQIDTKKEITYLNTT
+57 IQIDANKQTNYLNTT
-72 TGLHATG
+72 TGLHAIG

-100 IDIVKGDQVT
+100 IDIVQGDQVT
-110 LIDDIQ
+110 LIDDIELT
-116 NSNLYSDKSIND
+116 NLYADKTIND
-128 LIVFNHNAYL
+128 LLVFNNNAYL
-138 SCNFGIVVIDLLKKE
+138 ACNFGIVMIDLLKKE
-153 VKSTI
+153 IKSTL

-167 KVLQTLSYQ
+167 KVLQALPFQ

-193 QNNIWMQEDTM
+193 QNNSWIQENTM
-204 GVAGIK
+204 GISGIK

-216 SQLYFNNQQ
+216 NQLYFNSQQ
-225 KIYPYQSNIASYQI
+225 KIYPYQTNIASHQI
-239 NTGTI
+239 SSGTI
-244 ETIAVDDERIL
+244 ETIAVDEDRIL

-264 ALIQFNSN
+264 ALIQFNNN
-272 QTNTLLI
+272 QTNTVLI
-279 DSTVLSQPVGLL
+279 DSNVLIQPVDLL

-309 NEQSKWF
+309 NEQSKWT
-316 ALGGPLSEAYG
+316 ALGGPLS
-327 NNAFSDN
+327 NAFGSNAFAN
-334 QLLMSYGTDK
+334 QQILMSYGANK
-344 IGLSSL
+344 IGISNL

-356 NFSQLENIKI
+356 NLTQIQNFKI

-376 SDQSWWIGMGNQLIH
+376 MDQSWWMGMGNQLIH
-391 YDRNKKTIEQT
+391 YDPNKKIVEEILPSTF
-402 IPNPPIGAIKSIQQ
+402 NGAIKSIQQ
-416 KTDGTIALLKEG
+416 KTDGQIVLLKEG
-428 FGVVIKEGNQWNNYP
+428 FGIVSKEGGKWNNYP
-443 IQKGFSAINLK
+443 MQTGFSSTNLK
-454 KIIHS
+454 KILVDK
-459 NNDLSWIIGPKQQGI
+459 NDLSWIIGPQQQGI

-480 NNQAIWRQLNTG
+480 NNQAVWRQLNRG

-497 LPSMEVTAITEDKD
+497 LPSMEVTAISEDRD

-523 IFQCTNINEACDAYL
+523 IFQCNTINEACDAYL

-547 GYLFQKET
+547 GYLFQRET

-570 TNNGAWLISKDGTE
+570 TDNGAWLISQDGTE
-584 VLRHFTTENSP
+584 VLKHFTTENSP
-595 LPNNTVLSIGIEP
+595 LPDNAVLSIGIEP
-608 SEGDVFFFTKNE
+608 TDGDVFFFTKNG

-626 EATESALTLSS
+626 EATESALAQSA

-652 IIIKNLVNNALVKIT
+652 IMIKNLVNNALVKIT
-667 DINGQLMMQ
+667 AINGQLMMQ
-676 TRALGGQAV
+676 TRALGGQAI
-685 WNGRDQYQRK
+685 WNGRDQYQQK
-695 VASGIYLIFARDDM
+695 AASGIYLIFVRDDM

>member
-1 MNKWIFLL
+1 MQKWILIL
-9 IGLIGFFKPLQ
+9 IGCIGLAKPLD

-34 FSNESSQQVVKGDQ
+34 FSNESIQQVVKGDQ

-57 IQIDTKKEITYLNTT
+57 IQIDAKKEITYLNTT

-110 LIDDIQ
+110 LIDDLQ
-116 NSNLYSDKSIND
+116 LTNLYSDKTIND
-128 LIVFNHNAYL
+128 LIVFNNNAYL

-153 VKSTI
+153 IKSTI

-167 KVLQTLSYQ
+167 KVLQTLPYQ
-176 NKLFALTEN
+176 NKLFVLTEN

-193 QNNIWMQEDTM
+193 QNYNWIQENTL
-204 GVAGIK
+204 GISGIK

-244 ETIAVDDERIL
+244 EAIAVDEDRIL
-255 AGITYQNKG
+255 AGITYQKKG

-279 DSTVLSQPVGLL
+279 DSGILIQPVGLL

-309 NEQSKWF
+309 NEQSKWTV
-316 ALGGPLSEAYG
+316 LGGPLSNAFG
-327 NNAFSDN
+327 SNAFSN
-334 QLLMSYGTDK
+334 HQILMSYGANK
-344 IGLSSL
+344 IGISSL

-366 NYVEAVSIDP
+366 NYVEAVSIDLI
-376 SDQSWWIGMGNQLIH
+376 DQSWWMGMGSQLIH
-391 YDRNKKTIEQT
+391 YDLNKKTIEQP

-416 KTDGTIALLKEG
+416 KKDGSIALLKEG
-428 FGVVIKEGNQWNNYP
+428 FGVILKENNQWNNYP
-443 IQKGFSAINLK
+443 IQKDFSATNLK
-454 KIIHS
+454 KIVLG

-474 VLFQKQ
+474 LLFQKQ

-523 IFQCTNINEACDAYL
+523 IFQCNNINEACDAYL

-561 DGANRKWIG
+561 DGANQKWIG

-595 LPNNTVLSIGIEP
+595 LPDNTVLSIGIEP
-608 SEGDVFFFTKNE
+608 TDGDVFFFTKNE
-620 IISYKG
+620 IISFKG
-626 EATESALTLSS
+626 EATESVKSQSA
-637 IKIFPNPIAPNYNGP
+637 IKIYPNPIAPNYNGP
-652 IIIKNLVNNALVKIT
+652 ILIKNLVNNALVKIT
-667 DINGQLMMQ
+667 DINGQLIMQ

-685 WNGRDQYQRK
+685 WNGRDQYQQK
-695 VASGIYLIFARDDM
+695 VASGIYLIFVRDDM
-709 GNEKAVGKILI
+709 GNEKAVGKIMI
-720 SAGY
+720 AAGY